1 MDSAGTG
8 HRTRLGGDLRLV
20 SSGRSDETRVG
31 DVVPVMTDAELVV
44 RTRTGDPD
52 AFGTLVSRYFDAC
65 WRFAYHMLG
74 ERADAED
81 AVQESFLRAYLAIAR
96 YDERDQFRAWLFR
109 ILTNQCRNALTSRG
123 RRTRRFVQ
131 DDIALETAPAA
142 PPGPAPGVEDV
153 ALIRALAQLEPTQR
167 EALLLK
173 YAEGLEYAEMSA
185 LTGAGESALK
195 MRVKRGSE
203 RLRALLGR
211 SLEDVSIASSREP
224 SA

>member
-1 MDSAGTG
+1 
-8 HRTRLGGDLRLV
+8 
-20 SSGRSDETRVG
+20 
-31 DVVPVMTDAELVV
+31 MTDAELVV
-44 RTRTGDPD
+44 RTRAGDPD
-52 AFGTLVSRYFDAC
+52 AFGTLVSRYYDAC

-81 AVQESFLRAYLAIAR
+81 VVQDSFLRAYLAIGR
-96 YDERDQFRAWLFR
+96 YDERDQFRGWLFR

-131 DDIALETAPAA
+131 DEIALESAPA
-142 PPGPAPGVEDV
+142 PPLGLATGVEDAELV
-153 ALIRALAQLEPTQR
+153 RALSQLDPLQR

-173 YAEGLEYAEMSA
+173 YAEGLEYGEMSA
-185 LTGAGESALK
+185 MTGAGESALK

-211 SLEDVSIASSREP
+211 SLD
-224 SA
+224 

>member
-1 MDSAGTG
+1 
-8 HRTRLGGDLRLV
+8 
-20 SSGRSDETRVG
+20 
-31 DVVPVMTDAELVV
+31 MTDAELVV
-44 RTRTGDPD
+44 RTRTGDPE
-52 AFGTLVSRYFDAC
+52 AFGTLVSRYYDAC

-81 AVQESFLRAYLAIAR
+81 VVQESFLRAYLAIAR
-96 YDERDQFRAWLFR
+96 YDERDQFRGWLFR

-131 DDIALETAPAA
+131 DEIALETAPAA
-142 PPGPAPGVEDV
+142 PAGPATGVEDV
-153 ALIRALAQLEPTQR
+153 ALMRALGQLDPAQR

-173 YAEGLEYAEMSA
+173 YAEGLEYSEMSA

-203 RLRALLGR
+203 RLRTLLGR
-211 SLEDVSIASSREP
+211 TFEDSPFGSTPTSGEP
-224 SA
+224 ST